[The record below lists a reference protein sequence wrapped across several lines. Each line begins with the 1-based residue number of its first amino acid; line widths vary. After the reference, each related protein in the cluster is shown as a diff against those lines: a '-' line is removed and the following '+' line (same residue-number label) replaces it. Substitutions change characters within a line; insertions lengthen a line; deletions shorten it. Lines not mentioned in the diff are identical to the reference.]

1 MKDDFINHVK
11 PLLPSV
17 DYCSFRFVSK
27 YTNIISATRGVV
39 EPIIISEVINV
50 VANVKGVQSVQKIII
65 DNVSGTELGYSQ
77 YKYDFKIA
85 TNENIIFPSMDPCI
99 FELKYPNNDIRGKI
113 TQY

>member
-39 EPIIISEVINV
+39 EPIIISEDDGLMVTIIHQGGYGYAGTSNL
-50 VANVKGVQSVQKIII
+50 AKEGFMDAVKSAQYPPKFSKNKLTFRPDCKQMK
-65 DNVSGTELGYSQ
+65 SQ
-77 YKYDFKIA
+77 A
-85 TNENIIFPSMDPCI
+85 
-99 FELKYPNNDIRGKI
+99 GK
-113 TQY
+113 